1 MPTAEV
7 ARTTRG
13 AVLEQLLGGRYAYPS
28 AEFPDR
34 EATANFP
41 TRQMG
46 VQVKS
51 GGWLYPDI
59 VVTDEPGHFVALAA
73 EVALA
78 HEVTSEVAL
87 ERWAP
92 LSKAAPLVLYVPLG
106 QAGRAQRLLRLHK
119 IQVHKLVVWR
129 LRPAAFGI
137 DLQDAY
143 SGPDLFAPIA
153 RLLPA
158 ALKPMSYRPERNAV
172 LQAYLQPLPGARI
185 GDVPNEALPEPD
197 APAVLALPS
206 GEAEA
211 DHGEAAHEDHSA
223 HLPPPSLAP
232 LLFAAGL
239 IVTGLGAVFP
249 GEMLGVGIALI
260 AVSALRWFIEDMGY
274 YEAGGPA
281 EYRQRPLGVMP
292 GPAPVPPGVH
302 MPPPSMSPVIF
313 ALGLILTGLGAVF
326 PAELL
331 GAGITLIAYGG
342 ISWFFEDIKA
352 FEQPEEHHGEEHGEA
367 PPLAAGE
374 EGAG

>member
-1 MPTAEV
+1 MI
-7 ARTTRG
+7 
-13 AVLEQLLGGRYAYPS
+13 EQILDARYAYPN

-34 EATANFP
+34 EAAANFP
-41 TRQMG
+41 SRQMG

-73 EVALA
+73 DVAMA
-78 HEVTSEVAL
+78 HEVTNEVAL

-92 LSKAAPLVLYVPLG
+92 LSKAAPLVLYVPMG

-119 IQVHKLVVWR
+119 IRVHKLIVWR

-143 SGPDLFAPIA
+143 SGPDLFAPVA
-153 RLLPA
+153 KLLPN
-158 ALKPMSYRPERNAV
+158 ALKPMSYRPERGAI

-185 GDVPNEALPEPD
+185 GDAPSGALPEPD

-206 GEAEA
+206 GEAEHGEA
-211 DHGEAAHEDHSA
+211 DHGGGDHGGAGHDDHSA

-249 GEMLGVGIALI
+249 GELLGVGIALI

-281 EYRQRPLGVMP
+281 EFRQRPLGVMP
-292 GPAPVPPGVH
+292 DAPPVPAGVH

-331 GAGITLIAYGG
+331 GAGITFVVYGG
-342 ISWFFEDIKA
+342 ASWFFEDIKA
-352 FEQPEEHHGEEHGEA
+352 FEQPEEHHGGDHDEA
-367 PPLAAGE
+367 PSLAASE